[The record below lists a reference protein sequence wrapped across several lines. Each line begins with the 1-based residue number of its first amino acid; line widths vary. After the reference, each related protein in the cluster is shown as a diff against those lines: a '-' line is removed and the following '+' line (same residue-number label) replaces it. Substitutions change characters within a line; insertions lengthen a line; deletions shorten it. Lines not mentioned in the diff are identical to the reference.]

1 MFADNIDRTS
11 SFHCSS
17 TFTKNLMKLRDNFD
31 TFFNK
36 FIKFDPEFWYVSV
49 AFLVACI
56 CIVNTL
62 TLWAYPVF
70 FSRDDVLGK
79 LVMVMGI
86 IAMTMYH
93 RIAGIFALIL
103 VIVLLNRTP
112 VHKVEGLT
120 MPSADASADASAN
133 PLLNT
138 TPSVPKNA
146 NDFRKMYCI
155 TGVKDAA
162 KFGEMPDY
170 GYMLKPDLFT
180 DASGNP
186 TMSMD
191 GIKAVMMVDQD
202 SLKKCTPVS
211 TVPNTPGYNFYSTI
225 QNICDPKCDWSIKPP
240 APTPTATANPTT
252 APDNSEGFSTM
263 AMLRPHIRNGKR
275 LLSDGA
281 NNVKAA
287 ANRLQRKLF

>member
-1 MFADNIDRTS
+1 M
-11 SFHCSS
+11 
-17 TFTKNLMKLRDNFD
+17 NLQHNFN

-36 FIKFDPEFWYVSV
+36 FIHFDPEFLYVSV
-49 AFLVACI
+49 AFLIACMF
-56 CIVNTL
+56 
-62 TLWAYPVF
+62 WAYPIF
-70 FSRDDVLGK
+70 FSRYDVLGK
-79 LVMVMGI
+79 LVMVTGI
-86 IAMTMYH
+86 IAMTLYH
-93 RIAGIFALIL
+93 RIAGIFALVA
-103 VIVLLNRTP
+103 VIALLNRTP

-120 MPSADASADASAN
+120 MPSADSTDSSADSSAN
-133 PLLNT
+133 PLMNT
-138 TPSVPKNA
+138 TSPVPKNA
-146 NDFRKMYCI
+146 NDFRKMHCM

-211 TVPNTPGYNFYSTI
+211 TVPNTPGYNFYGTI
-225 QNICDPKCDWSIKPP
+225 QNICDPKCDWSLKPP

>member
-1 MFADNIDRTS
+1 MNMQ
-11 SFHCSS
+11 H
-17 TFTKNLMKLRDNFD
+17 NFD

-36 FIKFDPEFWYVSV
+36 FIHFDPEFLHVSV
-49 AFLVACI
+49 AFLFACMF
-56 CIVNTL
+56 
-62 TLWAYPVF
+62 WAYPIF

-79 LVMVMGI
+79 LVMVAGI

-103 VIVLLNRTP
+103 VIALLNRTP

-120 MPSADASADASAN
+120 MPSLTNDASADSSSADASSADASADASTN

-138 TPSVPKNA
+138 TSPVPKNA
-146 NDFRKMYCI
+146 NDFRKMHCM
-155 TGVKDAA
+155 TGVKDPA
-162 KFGEMPDY
+162 KVGGMPEY

-186 TMSMD
+186 TMNKD
-191 GIKAVMMVDQD
+191 GINAVLSIDMD

-211 TVPNTPGYNFYSTI
+211 TVPNTPGYNFYGTVS
-225 QNICDPKCDWSIKPP
+225 NICDPKCDWSMNTP
-240 APTPTATANPTT
+240 APSATPGPTPGPTT
-252 APDNSEGFSTM
+252 SDDSEGFSTM

-281 NNVKAA
+281 ENVKGAV
-287 ANRLQRKLF
+287 NRLQRKLF

>member
-1 MFADNIDRTS
+1 
-11 SFHCSS
+11 
-17 TFTKNLMKLRDNFD
+17 MKLRDNFD

-56 CIVNTL
+56 
-62 TLWAYPVF
+62 LWAYPVF

-120 MPSADASADASAN
+120 MPSADASADASADSSADASAN

-146 NDFRKMYCI
+146 NDFRKMHCI

-186 TMSMD
+186 TMSMK

>member
-1 MFADNIDRTS
+1 M
-11 SFHCSS
+11 
-17 TFTKNLMKLRDNFD
+17 NLQHNFN

-36 FIKFDPEFWYVSV
+36 FIHFDPEFLYVSV
-49 AFLVACI
+49 AFLIACMF
-56 CIVNTL
+56 
-62 TLWAYPVF
+62 WAYPIF
-70 FSRDDVLGK
+70 FSRYDVLGK
-79 LVMVMGI
+79 LVMVTGI

-93 RIAGIFALIL
+93 RIAGIFALVA
-103 VIVLLNRTP
+103 VIALLNRTP

-120 MPSADASADASAN
+120 MPSVDSSADSADSSADSSSADDSADSSVDSSADSSSFAN
-133 PLLNT
+133 PLMKT
-138 TPSVPKNA
+138 TSPVPKNA
-146 NDFRKMYCI
+146 NDFRKMHCM

-186 TMSMD
+186 TMSMK
-191 GIKAVMMVDQD
+191 GIQAVMLVDQD

-225 QNICDPKCDWSIKPP
+225 QNICDPKCDWSIAPTP
-240 APTPTATANPTT
+240 TPTPTATANPTT

-281 NNVKAA
+281 ENVKGAV
-287 ANRLQRKLF
+287 NRLQRKLF